1 MSPLEIQDFA
11 GDTLIVQE
19 VNYPNNV
26 KMVSLNTSEFEK
38 NVLQNIS
45 QATELRDY
53 LNTILNQDK

>member
-38 NVLQNIS
+38 NVLLNIS